1 MLGKVSIAIEA
12 AMARFESDMGRAARV
27 MEKELKRMES
37 FAKRHEAEM
46 KKAGQAIGLAIAAGV
61 GIATSALKQSIDRM
75 DDLSKAAQRV
85 QMPTDEFSRLVYAG
99 ELADV
104 AMQDIV
110 SSMGRL
116 TRAQAAAVQ
125 GNRAQIDAFKALGI
139 EYKNADGSLRSTT
152 EVFRDF
158 ADRFQQFKGSP
169 EITALGMQLFGRSFQ
184 TLIPLLKDGSAG
196 LAAAADESDRL
207 GRTVSDQAGLAAEEF
222 NDNLTRLK
230 SVIQGVANS
239 VADDLLP
246 DLVSLSEN
254 LLNNSSEADRLKS
267 VAQDLTRFLR
277 GLGQMAHWVSS
288 AFEIMGTGIASSIG
302 LAQSFVSFAKGNAAT
317 SARQGRA
324 AIGLLADEYREAFG
338 TDAKG
343 QGKPQ
348 VTLITADSGGIR
360 ERDRKPLPTPDFEP
374 PSLARSGGGGKKGGG
389 KSEAERAA
397 EQLQRAYE
405 SANERM
411 REQIALFGETT
422 EAARIRYEL
431 EQGAMKGLDAAK
443 AAALIKDAEHL
454 DLLEEIAEQERIAAD
469 IAKEVQQ
476 EQQRRLEQ
484 FQSVIAAIEDEI
496 TVIGLSANAQ
506 EVWNNL
512 KWAGVDAESAWGQQI
527 VDATRELQ
535 RQREAIDAQVEAMD
549 AVRNGARGLFEDLMS
564 GTKSWKDAF
573 KDAADSIVASI
584 NRIIAQRLVEQ
595 MFGQQGSAGGGGAS
609 SGWGAVLGS
618 IFGGARAMGGPVWQD
633 KAYLVG
639 EQGPE
644 LFVPR
649 AAGTVI
655 PAGETRQ
662 MVGGGG
668 SVNTVNNFAFAAPVS
683 AKTQTQV
690 AQRVSFEQAR
700 ARRLGR

>member
-27 MEKELKRMES
+27 MEKELKRMEG

-61 GIATSALKQSIDRM
+61 GVATAALRQSIDRM
-75 DDLSKAAQRV
+75 DELSKAAQRV

-104 AMQDIV
+104 AMNDIV

-116 TRAQAAAVQ
+116 TRAQAAAAQ
-125 GNRAQIDAFKALGI
+125 GNRAQVDAFKALGI

-158 ADRFQQFKGSP
+158 ADRFQKFKGSP

-207 GRTVSDQAGLAAEEF
+207 GRTVSDQAGRAAEEF

-230 SVIQGVANS
+230 SIVQGVANS
-239 VADDLLP
+239 VAADLLP

-254 LLNNSSEADRLKS
+254 LLSNSSEGNRLKS

-277 GLGQMAHWVSS
+277 GLGAMAHWVSS

-338 TDAKG
+338 TDGKG
-343 QGKPQ
+343 KGKPQ

-360 ERDRKPLPTPDFEP
+360 ERDRKPLATPDFDP
-374 PSLARSGGGGKKGGG
+374 PSLARSGGSKGGG
-389 KSEAERAA
+389 KKSDADRAA
-397 EQLQRAYE
+397 EQLDRAYE

-411 REQIALFGETT
+411 REQIALFGQTG
-422 EAARIRYEL
+422 EAARVRYEI

-443 AAALIKDAEHL
+443 AAVLIKDAEHL
-454 DLLEEIAEQERIAAD
+454 DLLEDIAEQERIAAD

-476 EQQRRLEQ
+476 DQQRRLDQ
-484 FQSVIAAIEDEI
+484 FQNVIGAIEDEI
-496 TVIGLSANAQ
+496 TVIGMSANAQ

-512 KWAGVDAESAWGQQI
+512 KWAGVDAESAWGRQI
-527 VDATRELQ
+527 VAATGELQ
-535 RQREAIDAQVEAMD
+535 RQREAMDGQIRAFD
-549 AVRNGARGLFEDLMS
+549 AVRSASSGLFEDLMS

-573 KDAADSIVASI
+573 KDAADAIVASI

-595 MFGQQGSAGGGGAS
+595 MFGQQGSAGGGSAGG
-609 SGWGAVLGS
+609 GWGAVLGS
-618 IFGGARAMGGPVWQD
+618 LFGGKRELGGPVWQN

-639 EQGPE
+639 ERGPE
-644 LFVPR
+644 MFVPR
-649 AAGTVI
+649 TAGTIV
-655 PAGETRQ
+655 PAGETSE
-662 MVGGGG
+662 MMAGGG

-683 AKTQTQV
+683 SKTQTQIAARV
-690 AQRVSFEQAR
+690 AFEQAR